1 MTDAEPGLRE
11 RKRRATRLAIQQAAL
26 RVAIEHGL
34 AAVTVD
40 EVSRRADI
48 SPRTFFN
55 YFPSKEQAILGDDP
69 TLPQGDDVEVF
80 VAGGPTGDLLSDLG
94 ALLVHSARELIEE
107 RGLIGERQR
116 VLRANPELFS
126 RRMASMKEFQSEI
139 QAVVERRL
147 RREAGL
153 PDARS
158 AGAAPGQ
165 GPGAQPSGHGLDT
178 QSSGPATAPAAD
190 TVLRRRARLAALVG
204 LAALRH
210 AWWEWSESD
219 ADAHLVDELERSFDD
234 LGALVSR
241 SLV

>member
-26 RVAIEHGL
+26 RIAIEHGL

-69 TLPQGDDVEVF
+69 TLPQGDEVEVF
-80 VAGGPTGDLLSDLG
+80 VSGGPSGDLLSDLG
-94 ALLVHSARELIEE
+94 ALLVHSARELVEE
-107 RGLIGERQR
+107 RGLIGERQQ

-126 RRMASMKEFQSEI
+126 RRMASMQEFQAEL
-139 QAVVERRL
+139 QTVVERRL
-147 RREAGL
+147 QREGAL
-153 PDARS
+153 PGSDDTADVDA
-158 AGAAPGQ
+158 
-165 GPGAQPSGHGLDT
+165 D
-178 QSSGPATAPAAD
+178 PAT
-190 TVLRRRARLAALVG
+190 RRRARLTTLVG

-210 AWWEWSESD
+210 AWWEWSEPGS
-219 ADAHLVDELERSFDD
+219 AVHLADELERSFED

>member
-1 MTDAEPGLRE
+1 MPDAEPGLRE

-26 RVAIEHGL
+26 RIAIEDGL

-69 TLPQGDDVEVF
+69 TLPDDQALDAF
-80 VAGGPTGDLLSDLG
+80 VAGGPTGELLGDVG

-107 RGLIGERQR
+107 RGLITERQQ

-126 RRMASMKEFQSEI
+126 QRMASMKEFQAELETVI
-139 QAVVERRL
+139 ARRMTHDD
-147 RREAGL
+147 
-153 PDARS
+153 P
-158 AGAAPGQ
+158 
-165 GPGAQPSGHGLDT
+165 
-178 QSSGPATAPAAD
+178 
-190 TVLRRRARLAALVG
+190 TVAEDQTTLHRRARLASLVS
-204 LAALRH
+204 LATLRH
-210 AWWEWSESD
+210 AWWEWSESS
-219 ADAHLVDELERSFDD
+219 ADSHLVDDLQRSFDE
-234 LGALVSR
+234 LGSLVSR

>member
-1 MTDAEPGLRE
+1 MPDAEPGLRE

-26 RVAIEHGL
+26 RIAIEDGL

-69 TLPQGDDVEVF
+69 TLPDDQALDAF
-80 VAGGPTGDLLSDLG
+80 VAGGPTGELLGDVG

-107 RGLIGERQR
+107 RGLITERQQ

-126 RRMASMKEFQSEI
+126 QRMASMKEFQAELETVI
-139 QAVVERRL
+139 ARRMTRDDPTVAEDQAAL
-147 RREAGL
+147 
-153 PDARS
+153 
-158 AGAAPGQ
+158 
-165 GPGAQPSGHGLDT
+165 H
-178 QSSGPATAPAAD
+178 
-190 TVLRRRARLAALVG
+190 RRARLASLVS
-204 LAALRH
+204 LATLRH
-210 AWWEWSESD
+210 AWWEWSESP
-219 ADAHLVDELERSFDD
+219 AQSHLVDDLQRSFDE
-234 LGALVSR
+234 LGSLVSR